1 MFNAIA
7 TKTSGFVTALFLMF
21 QLSVEAAL
29 PALSARKE
37 TNNGIQPREC
47 CPRFSHAEKL
57 TSRFFRYNRLLPKG
71 GKSHGNKIALR
82 SLCPV
87 LALHFQKIDK
97 SSKLQPTA
105 TRYWKTS
112 FPNAEPRFSPI
123 SKRGLQR
130 VGVVFLLLFAVES
143 KNILYICRSRL
154 FSIRVW

>member
-1 MFNAIA
+1 MAYNPENVVRVSPTPRNWHLDFSVI
-7 TKTSGFVTALFLMF
+7 TGFCQREEKVTA
-21 QLSVEAAL
+21 
-29 PALSARKE
+29 
-37 TNNGIQPREC
+37 
-47 CPRFSHAEKL
+47 
-57 TSRFFRYNRLLPKG
+57 
-71 GKSHGNKIALR
+71 NKIALR

-87 LALHFQKIDK
+87 LALQFQKIDK

-143 KNILYICRSRL
+143 INQLLASLYTLHLSVTSL
-154 FSIRVW
+154 FYTCVVTKQAKETFTSKGKIFW